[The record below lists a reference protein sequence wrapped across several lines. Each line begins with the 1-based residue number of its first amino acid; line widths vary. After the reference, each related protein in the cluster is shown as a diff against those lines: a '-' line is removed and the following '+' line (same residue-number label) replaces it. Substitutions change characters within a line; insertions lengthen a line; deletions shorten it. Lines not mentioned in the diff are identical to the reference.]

1 MARPR
6 AFDPS
11 EALGAVM
18 GVFWR
23 NGFEGTSMQDIEA
36 ATGLNKQSLYRLYP
50 DKRAM
55 YLAALRHYDETE
67 VARAGGLLAGT
78 GAAPRERFRRLF
90 ADVLAETEEDGSR
103 RGCFLCNA
111 SAEAA
116 QLDDEARAFVT
127 AAMARIERA
136 FRDALA
142 TGAPYADDAAL
153 RRAMAAKLLA
163 FYFGLR
169 VLVKAN
175 VPTTTLKT
183 AVRRT
188 LEDIA
193 MP

>member
-6 AFDPS
+6 EFDPQ
-11 EALGAVM
+11 EALGAIM

-36 ATGLNKQSLYRLYP
+36 ATGLNKQSLYRLYA

-55 YLAALRHYDETE
+55 YLAALRRYDETE
-67 VARAGGLLAGT
+67 VARAGGILAEPG
-78 GAAPRERFRRLF
+78 APRERFRRLF
-90 ADVLAETEEDGSR
+90 TDVLAETRQDGPR

-111 SAEAA
+111 SAEEAL
-116 QLDDEARAFVT
+116 LDDDARAFVT
-127 AAMARIERA
+127 GAMGRVERA

-142 TGAPYADDAAL
+142 AGAPYADDAVL
-153 RRAMAAKLLA
+153 RKATAAKLLA

-175 VPTTTLKT
+175 VPAATLKA

-188 LEDIA
+188 LEEIEA
-193 MP
+193 A